1 MGGTN
6 GSLLQKKHRLLSKEA
21 ASEGMV
27 LLKNNEN
34 TLPPLTKNTK
44 VALFGKASIDYVKG
58 GGGSGDV
65 TVEYATNLYEGMK
78 QLAGQVEVFE
88 PPLSEFYQRHVH
100 KEYSIGKEPGLTEE
114 PTVSKGLFDEAC
126 AYTDTAVVSIC
137 RFSGE
142 GWDRKSSSKQTEV
155 YAEPWVEKYA
165 LMSDSLFEN
174 GDFALSEREMTM
186 ITEVKNK
193 FDKVIVI
200 MNVGGGVVDTSWFI
214 NDDAIDAVLMAWQGG
229 MEGGAEL
236 WLR

>member
-1 MGGTN
+1 MNKWQRIKYQPNLGLSGDKRVTA
-6 GSLLQKKHRLLSKEA
+6 SKKHRLLSKEA

-34 TLPPLTKNTK
+34 TLPLTKNTK

-88 PPLSEFYQRHVH
+88 PLSEFYQRHVH

-165 LMSDSLFEN
+165 LMSDSLF
-174 GDFALSEREMTM
+174 
-186 ITEVKNK
+186 
-193 FDKVIVI
+193 
-200 MNVGGGVVDTSWFI
+200 
-214 NDDAIDAVLMAWQGG
+214 
-229 MEGGAEL
+229 
-236 WLR
+236 